1 MAGVFNSIISEDL
14 CWLEQEGADPPGVK
28 RLKLIGVRLL
38 VVGVNPVEVINV
50 SNSRFEKFERTFEG
64 VSMTMPP
71 T

>member
-28 RLKLIGVRLL
+28 KLIGVRLL

-50 SNSRFEKFERTFEG
+50 SNSRPARFEMTFEG

>member
-14 CWLEQEGADPPGVK
+14 CWLEQEGADPPGLK
-28 RLKLIGVRLL
+28 KLIGVRLL

-50 SNSRFEKFERTFEG
+50 SNSRFEITFEG

-71 T
+71 N